1 MPSSPSRQA
10 ELRRLAAHPF
20 AHRGLHGAGRIE
32 NSRAAFHAALDR
44 GHGIELDVQASRDGD
59 AFVFHDYDLKRL
71 AGRDGAVADLPSPSL
86 AAITLT
92 GTDETIPPLP
102 EILALVAGRRGLL
115 IEVKAKGARVYP
127 LCASVAAALEDYDG
141 PVGVMSFNPHVG
153 HWFARHRPA
162 ILRGLV
168 VTEEDKHGLRGAI
181 ERRLALWRAR
191 PDFLAYD
198 VRDLPSR
205 FAAARRRRRM
215 PVTTWTV
222 RSQAQRATAATHAD
236 QIIYEDVSPSLETG
250 RG

>member
-10 ELRRLAAHPF
+10 ELQRLAARPF

-32 NSRAAFHAALDR
+32 NSRAAFQAALDC
-44 GHGIELDVQASRDGD
+44 GHGIELDVQASRDGE
-59 AFVFHDYDLKRL
+59 AFVFHDYDLRRL
-71 AGRDGAVADLPSPSL
+71 TGREGGVADLPSASL

-102 EILALVAGRRGLL
+102 EILALVAGRGGLL
-115 IEVKAKGARVYP
+115 IEVKAKGASVYH
-127 LCASVAAALEDYDG
+127 LCASVAAALEGYDG

-162 ILRGLV
+162 ILRGMV
-168 VTEEDKHGLRGAI
+168 VTEENKRGLRGAI

-191 PDFLAYD
+191 PDFLGYD

-205 FAAARRRRRM
+205 FAAACRNRGM
-215 PVTTWTV
+215 PVMTWTV
-222 RSQAQRATAATHAD
+222 RTAAQRATAAAHAD
-236 QIIYEDVSPSLETG
+236 QIIYEDRE
-250 RG
+250 